1 MSQVPQIGCCILR
14 SGIIWNSPRKRH
26 ETRETSKKKTRVSSA
41 VLDGSVR
48 PTWGWCSS
56 RFIFQVAWFW
66 WNPAAVMVPT
76 TKSCL
81 TRRSTLSPSTWPKM
95 KHYFLPHSPLSLSGI
110 LNWDFTGYQVWWPKC
125 SQGLKEHES
134 TLQMSEQHLSWSK
147 HFKITAELQ
156 SPTRPHVL

>member
-66 WNPAAVMVPT
+66 WNPAAVMVALHGLQQSHVWPGDQLFPHQHDRKWST
-76 TKSCL
+76 IFYHIHHSVCPESWTEILPDIKFDDPSA
-81 TRRSTLSPSTWPKM
+81 RRAWRST
-95 KHYFLPHSPLSLSGI
+95 
-110 LNWDFTGYQVWWPKC
+110 N
-125 SQGLKEHES
+125 
-134 TLQMSEQHLSWSK
+134 QHCKWVNNIFRGQNISK
-147 HFKITAELQ
+147 
-156 SPTRPHVL
+156 